1 MFLPPATSPDSPNW
15 IATPKPPS
23 LTGAEFSFEASR
35 TQWGWKEN
43 ETDRQTTT
51 KNKDKD

>member
-23 LTGAEFSFEASR
+23 LTGAEFSFEARR
-35 TQWGWKEN
+35 TQWGWKE
-43 ETDRQTTT
+43 RQTNKQT
-51 KNKDKD
+51 KNKPKKKD